1 MNKPQGI
8 AVDEYLLCG
17 CCVGDGQIR
26 AWVDEAETGN
36 DNRRLLKPAAGCP
49 PVERGP
55 SVVAQVTAPLADA
68 VNKPPSLRTCS
79 GVIARLGDRGP
90 IAGSCRPART
100 PRRLSVT
107 EGAAPADP

>member
-8 AVDEYLLCG
+8 AVDEHLLCG

-55 SVVAQVTAPLADA
+55 SVVAQITSSRNCLPHHSSVLQMREMR
-68 VNKPPSLRTCS
+68 SGRCRLTCWQ
-79 GVIARLGDRGP
+79 AKDLHR
-90 IAGSCRPART
+90 
-100 PRRLSVT
+100 
-107 EGAAPADP
+107 